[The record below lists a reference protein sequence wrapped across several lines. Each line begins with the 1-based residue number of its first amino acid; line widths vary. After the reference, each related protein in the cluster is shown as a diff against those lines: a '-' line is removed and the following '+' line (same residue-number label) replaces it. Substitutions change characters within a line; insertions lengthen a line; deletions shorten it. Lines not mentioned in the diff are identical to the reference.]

1 MSHEKD
7 DVGGVGGEGRGGRGG
22 GRGRDGS
29 GDVLSPSAG
38 EAPLSMR
45 PLTSGAQEALTAAYL
60 SVVGHDDQLHVLG
73 GRLDVAL
80 VLRWGEGVGREGAG
94 GTVDGRGW
102 RKFKKEEDREGGQ
115 T

>member
-7 DVGGVGGEGRGGRGG
+7 DVGGVGGEGGG
-22 GRGRDGS
+22 GGGDDS

-38 EAPLSMR
+38 EMLLSMR
-45 PLTSGAQEALTAAYL
+45 PLTSEGQEALTAAYL

-80 VLRWGEGVGREGAG
+80 VLQWGVGEG
-94 GTVDGRGW
+94 
-102 RKFKKEEDREGGQ
+102 
-115 T
+115 